1 MTNPAAGISLRE
13 AAIIAGFGLLIMTIV
28 YLFADYF
35 VLRSLIVPGDA
46 AATAN
51 NIMANEE
58 RFRMAVCSIIIVII
72 LDLLVAWALYVLLM
86 PVNQSLSLLMAWFRL
101 VYAMIF
107 AFSLIFLV
115 MVLLLL
121 SGADYLTV
129 FETDQLHAQVMFSL
143 NMFRESWAIGLVF
156 FGLHLVLLGYLVFKS
171 DYIPG
176 ILGIL
181 LIVAGLSYLVDTV
194 GTVLFPDFNLPISRI
209 AGWGELVFLF
219 WLLLKG
225 RNIPEM
231 INPDEP
237 PA

>member
-171 DYIPG
+171 DYIPPG

-209 AGWGELVFLF
+209 AGGWGGNWCFCSGF
-219 WLLLKG
+219 C
-225 RNIPEM
+225 
-231 INPDEP
+231 
-237 PA
+237 